1 MTEAE
6 YLKLNLPLLVPGGA
20 GAGAVGTVVDADVG
34 YEDGA
39 VEWCEEPEGDVCPDA
54 E

>member
-6 YLKLNLPLLVPGGA
+6 YLKANLPLLVLE
-20 GAGAVGTVVDADVG
+20 VLVH
-34 YEDGA
+34 EDGA